1 MTTERTSRLRE
12 NAPLTRLTY
21 WRVGGPADRLFE
33 PVDVGSL
40 AEYLGSRPADEP
52 ITWLGFGSN
61 VLVRDGGVRGSVV
74 RTPPGLTGL
83 DVIADGDVWVGAGVG
98 CAKLARFCAR
108 QGLREAAFFA
118 GIPGTL
124 GGALAMNA
132 GAWGGETW
140 AHVVSVETLDR
151 AGQRHERGRDD
162 YTVTYRQVAGP
173 ADEWFLGARLRFPT
187 GGDPEKLN
195 KRIRDLLAQRAEAQP
210 TGVASCGSVFRNP
223 RGDHAA
229 RLIDAAGLKGLRIG
243 GAHVSDK
250 HANFIIND
258 EQARAADIEALI
270 TTVRERVAADSGVWL
285 EPEVRI
291 IGEEVAHGG

>member
-1 MTTERTSRLRE
+1 MTRRGSRLRE
-12 NAPLTRLTY
+12 NASLNGLTY

-33 PVDVGSL
+33 PADVDALAAYL
-40 AEYLGSRPADEP
+40 AERPADEP
-52 ITWLGFGSN
+52 VIWLGLGSN
-61 VLVRDGGVRGSVV
+61 VLVRDGGVRGSVI

-83 DVIADGDVWVGAGVG
+83 DQVTADEVEVGAGVA

-108 QGLREAAFFA
+108 QGLRDAAFFA
-118 GIPGTL
+118 GIPGTV

-140 AHVVSVETLDR
+140 PHVVRVSTLDR
-151 AGQRHERGRDD
+151 AGHRQEREPAD
-162 YTVTYRQVAGP
+162 YRVGYRYVEGP
-173 ADEWFLGARLRFPT
+173 AEEWFLSARLRFRP
-187 GGDPEKLN
+187 GGDPDEISA
-195 KRIRDLLAQRAEAQP
+195 RIRELLNQRAETQP

-229 RLIDAAGLKGLRIG
+229 RLIEAAGLKGLRIG

-258 EQARAADIEALI
+258 DGARAADIEALI
-270 TTVRERVAADSGVWL
+270 NAVRERVACDSDVWL

-291 IGEEVAHGG
+291 IGEEASS